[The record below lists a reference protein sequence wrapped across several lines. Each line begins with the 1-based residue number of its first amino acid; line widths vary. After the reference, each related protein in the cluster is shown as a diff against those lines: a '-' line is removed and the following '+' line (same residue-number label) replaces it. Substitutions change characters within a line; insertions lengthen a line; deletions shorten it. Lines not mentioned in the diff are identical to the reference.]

1 MALVRGKRTSERRR
15 DRRIARRKGALQVL
29 QQDGMSGGEP
39 VGQILG
45 YAARRLAFRFEAA
58 MHSKKVKRQDEK
70 APFER
75 VGNAKRL
82 IENGK
87 PRPRHNRA
95 IEFRGVRI

>member
-1 MALVRGKRTSERRR
+1 MSGGDLPHLPWDAEIADPDLSEHGFH
-15 DRRIARRKGALQVL
+15 I
-29 QQDGMSGGEP
+29 GGEP

-87 PRPRHNRA
+87 PRLRHNRA
-95 IEFRGVRI
+95 IEFPGERI